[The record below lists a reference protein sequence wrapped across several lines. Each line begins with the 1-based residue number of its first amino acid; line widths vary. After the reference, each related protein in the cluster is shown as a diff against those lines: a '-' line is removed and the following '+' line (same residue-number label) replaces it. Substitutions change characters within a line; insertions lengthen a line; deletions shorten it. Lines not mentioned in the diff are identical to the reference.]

1 MESSQG
7 NKIKSIK
14 NWFMVIILFYFS
26 SIVTEGART
35 KLAVSFKCALKGIK
49 KRKRSIH

>member
-1 MESSQG
+1 MESSQV

-35 KLAVSFKCALKGIK
+35 KLAVTFNV
-49 KRKRSIH
+49 R